1 MVTNASTAVK
11 LAFLEKSYH
20 SNLSLVHLPFPH
32 TCGMKCMLHDF
43 LSIVKAFFILKTM
56 PNQPNLRIFSNFC

>member
-1 MVTNASTAVK
+1 MATNTSTAVK

-20 SNLSLVHLPFPH
+20 SNLSVVRLPFPH

-43 LSIVKAFFILKTM
+43 LSIVKAFFILKTK
-56 PNQPNLRIFSNFC
+56 